1 MPQKTHVTAVI
12 TVVTIALI
20 LTITF
25 KLDSSKTRAP
35 LPSDTLDFSHQR
47 QENSGVVSSRNPI
60 NNLEKELSFLDPEI
74 LKCEDI
80 FKKGQNK
87 SEFEHIWSEL
97 SNYDLILNIVKGN
110 LKARNITQKCCE
122 GYSYRYAEEGQI
134 MAKLARWVKLLNF

>member
-35 LPSDTLDFSHQR
+35 LPSETSEFSHQR

-97 SNYDLILNIVKGN
+97 KNHNKIVKTVKGE
-110 LKARNITQKCCE
+110 LRAKNITESCLE
-122 GYSYRYAEEGQI
+122 GYSYLYAEEAQI
-134 MAKLARWVKLLNF
+134 MAKLAR